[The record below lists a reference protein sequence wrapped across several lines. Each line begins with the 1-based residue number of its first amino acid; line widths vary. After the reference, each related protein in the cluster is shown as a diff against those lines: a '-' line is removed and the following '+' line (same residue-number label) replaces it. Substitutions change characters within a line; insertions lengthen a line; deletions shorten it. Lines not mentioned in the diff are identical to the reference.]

1 LIQKGEE
8 ENKYKMSKVN
18 SKKIMDAIKE
28 QSKRSKPEPISNLP
42 KVQGTLNF
50 GQKSAF

>member
-1 LIQKGEE
+1 
-8 ENKYKMSKVN
+8 MSKVN

-28 QSKRSKPEPISNLP
+28 QSKRSKPDPVSNLP
-42 KVQGTLNF
+42 NKQSTLNF